1 MTTEHQHPH
10 DHDLAAQVQE
20 LKPPG
25 CTCHITERFI
35 NQPEL
40 GLKREDNIH
49 CPTHYP
55 ETSTALKGAN

>member
-1 MTTEHQHPH
+1 MTFAHQQPN
-10 DHDLAAQVQE
+10 DPELATQVQE

-55 ETSTALKGAN
+55 ETSAALNHS